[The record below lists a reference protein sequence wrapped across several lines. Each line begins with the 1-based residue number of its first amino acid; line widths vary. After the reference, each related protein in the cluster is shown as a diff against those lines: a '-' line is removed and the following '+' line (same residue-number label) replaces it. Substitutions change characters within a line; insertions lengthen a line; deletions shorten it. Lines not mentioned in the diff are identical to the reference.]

1 MCIAHAMDRDASSG
15 GVIRLATITKD
26 GVERDVVLG
35 NDLPKFYQGWTAVNR
50 IKPAIFHI
58 NSFDSKHVF

>member
-1 MCIAHAMDRDASSG
+1 MDRDASSG

-35 NDLPKFYQGWTAVNR
+35 NELPKFYSG
-50 IKPAIFHI
+50 
-58 NSFDSKHVF
+58 